1 MALALKSSVAL
12 PKRAGVRAAARPVLR
27 APARKLVIRASAEP
41 SPSSSPDTANEAL
54 EKIQASANEAW
65 TWVKDKWSTTEDSEK
80 PAVVGIVMGVIVA
93 QIAIGATIDVVDRI
107 PIVNKLLQLVGLAVT
122 AVFIYKITVDPEE
135 RTTVKSSIT
144 GFLKEVTGDK

>member
-1 MALALKSSVAL
+1 MAFALKSSVAL
-12 PKRAGVRAAARPVLR
+12 PKRAGARAASRQVLR

-41 SPSSSPDTANEAL
+41 STPASNEAL
-54 EKIQASANEAW
+54 EKIQSTANEAW
-65 TWVKDKWSTTEDSEK
+65 TWVKDKWATTEDSEK
-80 PAVVGIVMGVIVA
+80 PAVVGIIAGVIVA

-122 AVFIYKITVDPEE
+122 AVFIYKITTDPEE

-144 GFLKEVTGDK
+144 GFLKEVTGDDK

>member
-12 PKRAGVRAAARPVLR
+12 PKRAGARAAARPVLR

-41 SPSSSPDTANEAL
+41 STPASNEAL
-54 EKIQASANEAW
+54 EKIQATANEAW

-80 PAVVGIVMGVIVA
+80 PAVVGIIVGVIVA

-122 AVFIYKITVDPEE
+122 AVFIYKITTDPEE